1 MSGQNRVIYYSEK
14 EKMMKFEVQADNLNE
29 EITYPCL
36 LKSKK
41 DPLVIFAPTKEEN
54 ATVMVGN
61 EGWEQGEYYGS
72 FDEDGYELFRGS
84 ITLSN

>member
-1 MSGQNRVIYYSEK
+1 
-14 EKMMKFEVQADNLNE
+14 MKIEVQADGTSE

-36 LKSKK
+36 LKSKI
-41 DPLVIFAPTKEEN
+41 DSLVIFAPKKEEN

-72 FDEDGYELFRGS
+72 FDEDDFELFQGS